1 MGRIT
6 SFFLAVGAYDRMPPG
21 VCGKF
26 ALLRLFLS
34 HQTGGHVW
42 DAVDILPVEGV
53 IMRIFCV
60 EKDVVVLGRP
70 AVSSPPT
77 EIVRPDDLVQEVFP
91 PKDLIEQDFAVMCLS
106 EIDVEIQT
114 ARLLENPVGFQEPG
128 FKKGAVILETVAII
142 PRSDE
147 LSAVALIP
155 KTDPITR
162 VRTGGFELPA

>member
-1 MGRIT
+1 
-6 SFFLAVGAYDRMPPG
+6 
-21 VCGKF
+21 
-26 ALLRLFLS
+26 
-34 HQTGGHVW
+34 
-42 DAVDILPVEGV
+42 
-53 IMRIFCV
+53 MRIFYV

-91 PKDLIEQDFAVMCLS
+91 PKDLIEQDFAVMRLS
-106 EIDVEIQT
+106 KIDMEIQT
-114 ARLLENPVGFQEPG
+114 AGSFQNTIGFQQPG

-142 PRSDE
+142 PRSDD